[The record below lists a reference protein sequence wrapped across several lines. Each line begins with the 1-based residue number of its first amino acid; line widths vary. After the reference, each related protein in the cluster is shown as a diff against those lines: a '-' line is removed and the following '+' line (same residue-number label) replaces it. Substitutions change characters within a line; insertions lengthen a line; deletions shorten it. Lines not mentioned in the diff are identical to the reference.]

1 MGLTDWFR
9 ALRPFSTKPDRGVPD
24 DARPEAVVLGIPL
37 AQAIEAQRL
46 HDGQRASSLSPLTD
60 LHYADAECRLWR
72 WTDSA
77 LDGAIEAIVAE
88 FARLAPSEREAM
100 RDSLA
105 LEDFYTLFI
114 FVQRCALFALRT
126 GEADRIPVAFT
137 AIAMVARARVDWRDL
152 MVAIWLAR
160 YAGQRLNAPVADI
173 AARAARLAE
182 PATAKDLLAD
192 RNRPVK
198 LAEACGYR
206 EVVTSRGVALFRTG
220 YKAFSPSADLAE
232 IAFAAALAL
241 EAEGYSISDIELAT
255 DLPLVWLN
263 AGERTPLARMVSGF
277 SGCASIHGVPTADP
291 EPATSGQS
299 LLVFL
304 AEAARANDAQ
314 EVALAATGATDAE
327 CTVLGIAS
335 DRLCAVIIQRS
346 FMAGTPP
353 LEDMRALERL
363 KPVIEKLL
371 AKG

>member
-1 MGLTDWFR
+1 MGLKDWFR
-9 ALRPFSTKPDRGVPD
+9 ALHPFSTKRDRGS
-24 DARPEAVVLGIPL
+24 PEADLPDAIVLGLPM

-46 HDGQRASSLSPLTD
+46 HKGQGESRRSPLAEMR
-60 LHYADAECRLWR
+60 YADAECRLWR
-72 WTDSA
+72 WTNSA
-77 LDGAIEAIVAE
+77 LDSAIEAIVAE
-88 FARLAPSEREAM
+88 FARLAPSERQAM

-114 FVQRCALFALRT
+114 FVQRCVLFALRT
-126 GEADRIPVAFT
+126 GEAGRIPVAFT

-152 MVAIWLAR
+152 LVAIWLAR

-192 RNRPVK
+192 RKRPVK

-206 EVVTSRGVALFRTG
+206 EVVTSQGVALFRTR
-220 YKAFSPSADLAE
+220 YEPFSPSADIAA

-241 EAEGYSISDIELAT
+241 EAEGYRISDIELAT

-263 AGERTPLARMVSGF
+263 ADERTPLARMVGEF
-277 SGCASIHGVPTADP
+277 SGCASIHGVPATDP
-291 EPATSGQS
+291 EPAASGQS

-304 AEAARANDAQ
+304 AEAASASDAQ
-314 EVALAATGATDAE
+314 DVALAATRATNAAR
-327 CTVLGIAS
+327 TVLGMAS

-346 FMAGTPP
+346 FMADIPP
-353 LEDMRALERL
+353 LEDGRALERL
-363 KPVIEKLL
+363 RPMIEKLL
-371 AKG
+371 TQR